1 MFASLINGKWYL
13 IIVLICI
20 FMIILV
26 KLNFFSNIYWTLGFL
41 FDFLSKKT
49 LKWFSIRIIQDLLK
63 RVVDLTEVGWDLEIC
78 MLKSLPGNWSP
89 APGKDH
95 CIKCSKQSH
104 GHLVVIPSQCTGGRY
119 LIKTLI
125 LYWLKGAVGGMLTTW
140 RLLYES
146 PLGKF
151 LPALSV
157 RKSCTS
163 LQQPLLFYLTGTMT

>member
-78 MLKSLPGNWSP
+78 MLKSLPGN
-89 APGKDH
+89 
-95 CIKCSKQSH
+95 
-104 GHLVVIPSQCTGGRY
+104 
-119 LIKTLI
+119 
-125 LYWLKGAVGGMLTTW
+125 
-140 RLLYES
+140 
-146 PLGKF
+146 
-151 LPALSV
+151 
-157 RKSCTS
+157 
-163 LQQPLLFYLTGTMT
+163 